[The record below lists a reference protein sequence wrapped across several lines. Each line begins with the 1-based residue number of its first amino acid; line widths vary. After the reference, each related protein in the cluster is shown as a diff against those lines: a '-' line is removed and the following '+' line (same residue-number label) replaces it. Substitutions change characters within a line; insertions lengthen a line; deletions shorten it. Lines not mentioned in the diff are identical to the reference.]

1 MRDSRSFWSVLWS
14 QPPGPHSRLSR
25 YIVANGLL
33 YMAIGASIYL
43 APSSVLEQALF
54 LPPLTPLEQG
64 LLRALGSVAAILG
77 WFYVMGGRTRAA
89 SFCLAT
95 VVDRLLVPLLF
106 VPLWVLGLGP
116 AGLVFP
122 FAILDPVLAIGAYV
136 IWRRE
141 VASPDAST
149 GTTVQA

>member
-1 MRDSRSFWSVLWS
+1 MDDPRSFWSALWS
-14 QPPGPHSRLSR
+14 QPPGPPSRLSR

-33 YMAIGASIYL
+33 YIAIGATIYL
-43 APSSVLEQALF
+43 APTAVLERVFF
-54 LPPLTPLEQG
+54 LPPLTSLEQG

-89 SFCLAT
+89 SFGLAT
-95 VVDRLLVPLLF
+95 VVDRLLVPFLF
-106 VPLWVLGLGP
+106 VPLWILGLGP
-116 AGLVFP
+116 PGLILP

-141 VASPDAST
+141 AA
-149 GTTVQA
+149 

>member
-1 MRDSRSFWSVLWS
+1 MAEPRSFWSALWS

-33 YMAIGASIYL
+33 YMAIGAGMYL
-43 APSSVLEQALF
+43 APVEVLERAFF
-54 LPPLTPLEQG
+54 LPPLSPLEQG
-64 LLRALGSVAAILG
+64 LLRALGSVAAIIG

-89 SFCLAT
+89 SFGLAT
-95 VVDRLLVPLLF
+95 VVDRLLVPVLF
-106 VPLWVLGLGP
+106 VPLWVLGLAP
-116 AGLVFP
+116 AGLVLP

-141 VASPDAST
+141 GAPGDA
-149 GTTVQA
+149 

>member
-1 MRDSRSFWSVLWS
+1 MSDPRSFRSVLWS

-25 YIVANGLL
+25 YIIANGVL

-43 APSSVLEQALF
+43 APVAMLERVFF

-64 LLRALGSVAAILG
+64 LLRALGSVAAIIG

-95 VVDRLLVPLLF
+95 VADRLVVPFLF
-106 VPLWVLGLGP
+106 VPLWLMGLGP
-116 AGLVFP
+116 PGLVFS
-122 FAILDPVLAIGAYV
+122 FSVLDPVLAIGAYV

-141 VASPDAST
+141 SAAPDRT
-149 GTTVQA
+149 

>member
-1 MRDSRSFWSVLWS
+1 MTDPRSFWSVLWS

-25 YIVANGLL
+25 YIVANGFL
-33 YMAIGASIYL
+33 YMAIGAGIYL
-43 APSSVLEQALF
+43 APVALLERAFF

-64 LLRALGSVAAILG
+64 LLRALGSVAAIIG

-95 VVDRLLVPLLF
+95 VADRFLVPFLF
-106 VPLWVLGLGP
+106 VPLWVRGLGP
-116 AGLVFP
+116 PGRVFS
-122 FAILDPVLAIGAYV
+122 FAILDPVLAIGAYL

-141 VASPDAST
+141 AAES
-149 GTTVQA
+149 GRN

>member
-1 MRDSRSFWSVLWS
+1 MGDPRSFWSVLWS
-14 QPPGPHSRLSR
+14 QPHGPHSRLSR

-43 APSSVLEQALF
+43 APSSWLERVF
-54 LPPLTPLEQG
+54 VLPPLSPLEQG
-64 LLRALGSVAAILG
+64 LLRALGSVAAIVG

-95 VVDRLLVPLLF
+95 VVDRLLVPFLF

-116 AGLVFP
+116 PGLVLP
-122 FAILDPVLAIGAYV
+122 FAILDPVLAIGAYF

-141 VASPDAST
+141 ATSRDAST
-149 GTTVQA
+149 GAVL

>member
-1 MRDSRSFWSVLWS
+1 MGDPRSFWSVLWS

-33 YMAIGASIYL
+33 YMAIGACIYL
-43 APSSVLEQALF
+43 APSAWLERVFF

-64 LLRALGSVAAILG
+64 LLRALGSVAAIIG

-95 VVDRLLVPLLF
+95 VADRLLVPFLF
-106 VPLWVLGLGP
+106 VPLWALGLGP
-116 AGLVFP
+116 PVLVFS

-136 IWRRE
+136 IWRKE
-141 VASPDAST
+141 VASRDARIEASP
-149 GTTVQA
+149 

>member
-1 MRDSRSFWSVLWS
+1 MADPRSFWSVLWS

-43 APSSVLEQALF
+43 APSSLLERVFF

-64 LLRALGSVAAILG
+64 LLRGLGSVAAILG

-95 VVDRLLVPLLF
+95 VVDRLLVPFLF

-116 AGLVFP
+116 PGLVFT

-141 VASPDAST
+141 VASRDAST
-149 GTTVQA
+149 